1 MLQDVVKTSW
11 KMTSVVVV
19 GCEVSTC
26 TLLVALESEVK
37 TGGGV
42 RLTTGGLLRIPLIKT
57 IV

>member
-1 MLQDVVKTSW
+1 
-11 KMTSVVVV
+11 MTSVVVV

-42 RLTTGGLLRIPLIKT
+42 RLTTGELLHIPLIKT
-57 IV
+57 TLYMYVVHRLN